1 MALGS
6 ESNVKLFNLILIL
19 DSMGSLRPIYKRVQP
34 LLPGTVWFLCF
45 CLFAIATCEWR
56 PVIHVPWLSP
66 VVGRQYTHVQVNPP
80 PPTKGGGGAGIPEYR
95 SFPGQRVLLTS
106 RPEVWPLKLKSWPLC
121 SSFSLLTKAKL
132 EQFPDN
138 LESFYHKQKPIN
150 EQLDFRVGSISAKL

>member
-1 MALGS
+1 MVKRKKTISTCIYIPYLFAMALGS

-45 CLFAIATCEWR
+45 CLFATCEWR

-80 PPTKGGGGAGIPEYR
+80 PPTKEGGGAEYP
-95 SFPGQRVLLTS
+95 SIDLSRVSAFYS
-106 RPEVWPLKLKSWPLC
+106 RHDRK
-121 SSFSLLTKAKL
+121 FG
-132 EQFPDN
+132 
-138 LESFYHKQKPIN
+138 H
-150 EQLDFRVGSISAKL
+150 